1 MITTVL
7 GQITPQ
13 EAGFTLSH
21 EHLVCDLWRLF
32 PSYDNIL
39 DDECLAE
46 QELRRYR
53 DAGGGAVVDCT
64 SVGLGRNPEALRR
77 ISKSTAVHI
86 VMGSGWYREKVY
98 PTYVFERST
107 GELSELLVAELEHG
121 VDQTGIRAGFIGE
134 IGTERHHISPAQ
146 ERVFRA
152 AARAQRRTGVS
163 IWTHTTHFGE
173 LALEQI
179 ALLSE
184 EGVRPQRIVISH
196 LGDRL
201 DFTMLGRIAETGVY
215 LGIDN
220 CGYLGDGYPKDD
232 VRAQNIMRLIA
243 DGRLDQ
249 IMLSLDICAKS
260 HLRANGGKG
269 FAWLQ
274 ESFLPKLRALG
285 IKEDQIMQMTIVN
298 PCRALNVETGH
309 AT

>member
-1 MITTVL
+1 MIRTVL
-7 GQITPQ
+7 GEITPD

-21 EHLVCDLWRLF
+21 EHLICDLWRLF

-39 DDECLAE
+39 DDECLAAE
-46 QELRRYR
+46 ELRRYR

-77 ISKSTAVHI
+77 ISKSTGVHI
-86 VMGSGWYREKVY
+86 VMGAGWYREKVY
-98 PTYVFERST
+98 PAYVFERST
-107 GELSELLVAELEHG
+107 AELSDLLVTELEQG
-121 VDQTGIRAGFIGE
+121 VDDTGIRAGFIGE
-134 IGTERHHISPAQ
+134 IGTERYHVSPAQ

-163 IWTHTTHFGE
+163 VWTHTTHFGE

-184 EGVRPQRIVISH
+184 EGVPPQRIVISH

-201 DFTMLGRIAETGVY
+201 DFTMLDRIANTGVY

-220 CGYLGDGYPKDD
+220 IGYKGDGYPKDD
-232 VRAQNIMRLIA
+232 VRAQNVLRLIA

-249 IMLSLDICAKS
+249 IMLSLDICTKS

-285 IKEDQIMQMTIVN
+285 IEEAQISQMTVVN
-298 PCRALNVETGH
+298 PRRALNVETIH
-309 AT
+309 AS